1 MDIHYTIKN
10 YQEKKRWATLSFI
23 RQNFIQQLQKIFSK
37 KKGVLSELLESI
49 HRKPVQL
56 QPLLSELEILNRND
70 GDDEILD
77 KVKKLFVDLFETLEK
92 NDFLKNRHF
101 CETDRVAFTF
111 TSPDFVSFFTSG
123 ILPPSSGILSQ
134 DPFTYYCI
142 NRHLRIGNQGDQF
155 MDGKTMVPRILK
167 LFQSYKVLE
176 EVVEKEESKKTGK
189 ETKVKY
195 MKLDIIGIV
204 LALLQNGVP
213 NDTIWKNLSPFDYN
227 LPGIELQQEEEKR
240 LQSDKVKVIQ
250 NYNRFGKEYEQTM
263 DEQEKERLLK
273 RFEAYM
279 VSKKEEQQLL
289 PKYFIYPNFL
299 KQVQKQRIKLRE
311 SMPRLLSKKIPSQQ
325 RTTLSNSY
333 KATGK
338 QQGGMLGEFISH
350 GGTMQRSIKND
361 FMRFSEIIT
370 RNMLMNSRIH
380 TVDFSFW
387 EKEVS
392 GKTMGYV
399 GDITV
404 VVVKETSES
413 KDKYKYKLMSVT
425 KNRDS
430 KRYEKQATKP
440 NLVWMVR
447 LFEEGNNV
455 GHMNALIYQKR
466 TRQFYYIEPH
476 GTETGSMHL
485 PDEKFTPFW
494 EDFAK
499 SNTFPREADKS
510 KLPNFVLGKDKGLQ
524 PKVQE
529 KQIRPGEK
537 VIRQGFCVTVSLF
550 VVKLFELNHTRIET
564 IDDFQ
569 KMMEIFMA
577 ISTLTGTL
585 PGIVQAFNVRI
596 MRTFLTLVNVESLPS
611 FSRRRIKY
619 EPDQQKQLKRRL
631 DQQQQLQQRLDQQK
645 QLKRRLDQQQQLQ
658 QRLDNCLKP
667 NWMSLFM
674 DLDEKKKKRIKH
686 VIRSIL
692 PTLKNFSVTDNLK
705 RLDDKLREEGI
716 SIINISRRKCLSDL
730 FERYKI

>member
-23 RQNFIQQLQKIFSK
+23 RQKFIQQLQKIFSK

-77 KVKKLFVDLFETLEK
+77 KVKELFVDLFETLEK
-92 NDFLKNRHF
+92 NDFLKNLYF

-142 NRHLRIGNQGDQF
+142 NRHLRIGDQF
-155 MDGKTMVPRILK
+155 MDGKTMVPRELD
-167 LFQSYKVLE
+167 LFQSYKVLQN
-176 EVVEKEESKKTGK
+176 VKKEESKKTGK

-289 PKYFIYPNFL
+289 PKYFMYPNFL
-299 KQVQKQRIKLRE
+299 KQVQKQRIKLRA
-311 SMPRLLSKKIPSQQ
+311 SMSRLLSKKIPSQQ
-325 RTTLSNSY
+325 RTTISNIY
-333 KATGK
+333 EMETGK

-370 RNMLMNSRIH
+370 RNMLTNSRIH
-380 TVDFSFW
+380 TLDFSFW

-447 LFEEGNNV
+447 LNEEGNKF

-466 TRQFYYIEPH
+466 TQQFYYIEPN
-476 GTETGSMHL
+476 GTEIGSIFL
-485 PDEKFTPFW
+485 SGEKFTPFW

-499 SNTFPREADKS
+499 SDTFPREADKS

-577 ISTLTGTL
+577 ISTLTGKIKS
-585 PGIVQAFNVRI
+585 IVQAFNVRI
-596 MRTFLTLVNVESLPS
+596 MRTFFTLVNVESIPS

-619 EPDQQKQLKRRL
+619 EPDQQK
-631 DQQQQLQQRLDQQK
+631 
-645 QLKRRLDQQQQLQ
+645 QLQ

-716 SIINISRRKCLSDL
+716 SIINISRRKCLSEL

>member
-23 RQNFIQQLQKIFSK
+23 RQKFIQQLQKIFSK

-77 KVKKLFVDLFETLEK
+77 KVKELFVDLFETLEK
-92 NDFLKNRHF
+92 NDFLKNLYF

-142 NRHLRIGNQGDQF
+142 NRHLRIGDQF
-155 MDGKTMVPRILK
+155 MDGKTMVPRELD
-167 LFQSYKVLE
+167 LFQSYKVLQN
-176 EVVEKEESKKTGK
+176 VKKEESKKTGK

-289 PKYFIYPNFL
+289 PKYFMYPNFL
-299 KQVQKQRIKLRE
+299 KQVQKQRIKLRA
-311 SMPRLLSKKIPSQQ
+311 SMSRLLSKKIPSQQ
-325 RTTLSNSY
+325 RTTISNIY
-333 KATGK
+333 EMETGK

-370 RNMLMNSRIH
+370 RNMLMYIRLH
-380 TVDFSFW
+380 KVEFSFW

-413 KDKYKYKLMSVT
+413 KDEYKYKLMSVT

-440 NLVWMVR
+440 NLVWMVG
-447 LFEEGNNV
+447 LFEEGNKL

-466 TRQFYYIEPH
+466 TQQFYYIEPN
-476 GTETGSMHL
+476 GTEIGSIFL
-485 PDEKFTPFW
+485 SGEKFTPFW

-499 SNTFPREADKS
+499 SDTFPREADKS

-577 ISTLTGTL
+577 ISTLTGKIKS
-585 PGIVQAFNVRI
+585 IVQAFNVRI
-596 MRTFLTLVNVESLPS
+596 MRTFFTLVNVESIPS

-619 EPDQQKQLKRRL
+619 EPDQQK
-631 DQQQQLQQRLDQQK
+631 
-645 QLKRRLDQQQQLQ
+645 QLQ

-716 SIINISRRKCLSDL
+716 SIINISRRKCLSEL